1 MLVYRI
7 HQMTLW
13 CVPFE
18 PLFLELLSGCDRF
31 FTEHKSESVPLSIL
45 ISHKPLLP
53 FLVASLRSFSIGSDS
68 LILPLTSLIAPAN
81 VLLSSHFLTANL
93 PT

>member
-13 CVPFE
+13 WVLFE
-18 PLFLELLSGCDRF
+18 QFFLNSLADAIASLPN
-31 FTEHKSESVPLSIL
+31 TYKHKSESVPLSIL

-53 FLVASLRSFSIGSDS
+53 FGC
-68 LILPLTSLIAPAN
+68 
-81 VLLSSHFLTANL
+81 LLAKFLERI
-93 PT
+93 